1 MQKKKQAQKPT
12 AETKAAPT
20 RTLIRMRRHAENIFQ
35 SAIDAVN
42 AQNCV
47 AKHLERT
54 GNRFKAGNI
63 EFDLSGF
70 ENIHVIGAGK
80 ATAPMAAAV
89 ESLLS
94 DRITSGIITVKY
106 SHTAPLKIIRTIEAG
121 HPVPDENGM
130 KGAGLIM
137 ETTKAAREND
147 LIICLLSGGG
157 SALMPLPAP
166 GLTLAEKQET
176 IKHLLACGADI
187 TEINAIRKHL
197 SAIKGGQLA
206 RAAAPAAMITLIVSD
221 VVGDSLDVIASGPT
235 VEDTSTFAGCLE
247 TIKKYRLAD
256 KMPDA
261 VMKRLKRGAALQADE
276 TPKSGEL
283 NRNKLFH
290 LIVASNFK
298 ALCSA
303 AGQAENLG
311 YKTLILS
318 SLIGGDTTEAAGFHA
333 AVAKQIADTGHPVAS
348 PACIISGGETTVKIQ
363 GNGLGGRNQE
373 FCLAA
378 APQIQDHKNI
388 VILCAGTDGTDGPT
402 DAAGAVVDSATIS
415 RAASLGLDAAD
426 FLRKNDSYNFFK
438 QTGELLVT
446 GPTGTNVMD
455 VRIMLIDKPPL

>member
-1 MQKKKQAQKPT
+1 
-12 AETKAAPT
+12 
-20 RTLIRMRRHAENIFQ
+20 MRKHAENIFQ
-35 SAIDAVN
+35 AAIDAVN

-47 AKHLERT
+47 AEHLERT
-54 GNRFKAGNI
+54 GNRFRAGNI
-63 EFDLSGF
+63 ELDLSGF
-70 ENIHVIGAGK
+70 ENIYVIGAGK

-89 ESLLS
+89 ESILA
-94 DRITSGIITVKY
+94 DRITSGIIMVKY
-106 SHTAPLKIIRTIEAG
+106 SHTALLKTIRTIEAG

-137 ETTKAAREND
+137 ETTKAAGEND

-157 SALMPLPAP
+157 SALMPLAAP

-187 TEINAIRKHL
+187 SEINAIRKHL

-247 TIKKYRLAD
+247 TIEKYKLTD
-256 KMPDA
+256 KLPDS
-261 VMKRLKRGAALQADE
+261 VIKRIKQGAARQVDE
-276 TPKSGEL
+276 TPKPGGL

-303 AGQAENLG
+303 AGRAEDLG

-318 SLIGGDTTEAAGFHA
+318 SLIGGDTTEAACFHA
-333 AVAKQIADTGHPVAS
+333 AIAKQIADTGHPVS
-348 PACIISGGETTVKIQ
+348 PPACIISGGESTVKIQ
-363 GNGLGGRNQE
+363 GNGLGGRSQE

-378 APQIQDHKNI
+378 ALQIEDHNNI

-415 RAASLGLDAAD
+415 RAASLGLDAAG
-426 FLRKNDSYNFFK
+426 FLRENDSYNFFAR
-438 QTGELLVT
+438 TGELLVT

-455 VRIMLIDKPPL
+455 VRIMLINKPAP